1 MAKGRDLTLTD
12 NSKIA
17 IIGGGPA
24 GAFFSIFASK
34 LAHDLSK
41 QLDITI
47 YERKTFV
54 NQGAAGCNMCAG
66 VISESLVQLLA
77 LEGINLPT
85 SVVQWGI
92 DSYYFHTLNGSTQ
105 IKSSRLHQQLGI
117 ATVSLKST

>member
-1 MAKGRDLTLTD
+1 MTKGRDLTLTD

-34 LAHDLSK
+34 LAHNLGK

-54 NQGAAGCNMCAG
+54 NQGAVNCNLRRNHLM
-66 VISESLVQLLA
+66 
-77 LEGINLPT
+77 
-85 SVVQWGI
+85 
-92 DSYYFHTLNGSTQ
+92 
-105 IKSSRLHQQLGI
+105 
-117 ATVSLKST
+117 